1 MIDNDYGCNAQ
12 SLMAVFQLNLLL
24 KCAGSSVKESV
35 EGMVSRLYTNNVL
48 CFLSMSGRNLGKI
61 AFGDTSMST
70 VVVGMYCNRG
80 DKLTEI
86 VGMVV

>member
-12 SLMAVFQLNLLL
+12 SLMAVFQL

-35 EGMVSRLYTNNVL
+35 QGMVSRLYTNNVL

-61 AFGDTSMST
+61 AFADTSMST

-80 DKLTEI
+80 DKLTEM